1 LALSYKEIAEIIK
14 IIDAS
19 NCEELIL
26 DLPNAKIVV
35 RRSSARGYDPVP
47 GQDAPGVASG
57 AGAPG
62 AVAHQAQA
70 AAAAP
75 SSPPA
80 SPPTVPRSDSKIEVR
95 SPMVGT
101 FYRTPAPNA
110 PAFVEVGSMVK
121 AGDPICL
128 IEVMKLFTTLTA
140 QHEGRVAE
148 ILVGHGEGVQYDQV
162 LFVIEA
168 A

>member
-1 LALSYKEIAEIIK
+1 MGLSYKEIAEIIK

-26 DLPNAKIVV
+26 ELADARIVV
-35 RRSSARGYDPVP
+35 RRSSTRGE
-47 GQDAPGVASG
+47 G
-57 AGAPG
+57 AVAPG
-62 AVAHQAQA
+62 AVAPGAVAPQVQAPATQ
-70 AAAAP
+70 
-75 SSPPA
+75 PA
-80 SPPTVPRSDSKIEVR
+80 SAPTSTPTAPRSDGKIEVR

-101 FYRTPAPNA
+101 FYRTPAPNT

-121 AGDPICL
+121 PGDPICL

-140 QHEGRVAE
+140 EHEGRVAE
-148 ILVGHGEGVQYDQV
+148 ILVGHGDGVQYDQV

-168 A
+168 AG

>member
-26 DLPNAKIVV
+26 DLPDAKIVV
-35 RRSSARGYDPVP
+35 RRSSTRGEP
-47 GQDAPGVASG
+47 APAPAS
-57 AGAPG
+57 PG
-62 AVAHQAQA
+62 AVAPQTQAPA
-70 AAAAP
+70 APPAAAP
-75 SSPPA
+75 AASPA
-80 SPPTVPRSDSKIEVR
+80 SIPSAPRSDGKIEVR

-110 PAFVEVGSMVK
+110 PAFVEVGAMVK
-121 AGDPICL
+121 VGDPICL
-128 IEVMKLFTTLTA
+128 IEVMKLFTTMTA
-140 QHEGRVAE
+140 EHEGRIAE

>member
-1 LALSYKEIAEIIK
+1 MALSYKEIAEIIK

-26 DLPNAKIVV
+26 ELPDARIVV
-35 RRSSARGYDPVP
+35 RRSSDRGEP
-47 GQDAPGVASG
+47 APAAQRAVASQ
-57 AGAPG
+57 P
-62 AVAHQAQA
+62 QA
-70 AAAAP
+70 AAVVPTAAP
-75 SSPPA
+75 AAAPGSSPA
-80 SPPTVPRSDSKIEVR
+80 TPRSDGKVEVR

-110 PAFVEVGSMVK
+110 PPFVEVGSMVK
-121 AGDPICL
+121 VGDPICL

-140 QHEGRVAE
+140 EHEGRIAE

-162 LFVIEA
+162 LFVIETA
-168 A
+168 

>member
-1 LALSYKEIAEIIK
+1 LALSYKEIAEIIR

-19 NCEELIL
+19 SCEELIL
-26 DLPNAKIVV
+26 ELPDARIVV
-35 RRSSARGYDPVP
+35 RRSSARGEPAP
-47 GQDAPGVASG
+47 APAAPGTV
-57 AGAPG
+57 APG
-62 AVAHQAQA
+62 AVAPVQAPA
-70 AAAAP
+70 APSAAAP
-75 SSPPA
+75 E
-80 SPPTVPRSDSKIEVR
+80 SPPTAPRSDGKIEVR

-110 PAFVEVGSMVK
+110 PAFVEVGSIVK
-121 AGDPICL
+121 PGDPICL

-140 QHEGRVAE
+140 EHEGRIAE

>member
-1 LALSYKEIAEIIK
+1 MALSYKEIAEIIK

-26 DLPNAKIVV
+26 DLPDAKIVV
-35 RRSSARGYDPVP
+35 RRSSTRGEPAA
-47 GQDAPGVASG
+47 APA
-57 AGAPG
+57 APG
-62 AVAHQAQA
+62 AVAPQVQAPA
-70 AAAAP
+70 APSAAAP
-75 SSPPA
+75 A
-80 SPPTVPRSDSKIEVR
+80 STSAAPRSDGKIEVR

-121 AGDPICL
+121 VGDPICL
-128 IEVMKLFTTLTA
+128 IEVMKLFTTMTA
-140 QHEGRVAE
+140 EHEGRVAE

>member
-26 DLPNAKIVV
+26 ELPDARIVV
-35 RRSSARGYDPVP
+35 RRSSTRGEPAL
-47 GQDAPGVASG
+47 APA
-57 AGAPG
+57 APG
-62 AVAHQAQA
+62 AVAPQVQAPP
-70 AAAAP
+70 AAP
-75 SSPPA
+75 PAASPGSSPTA
-80 SPPTVPRSDSKIEVR
+80 PRGDGKVEVK

-121 AGDPICL
+121 VGDPICL

-140 QHEGRVAE
+140 EHEGRIAE

>member
-1 LALSYKEIAEIIK
+1 MSYKEIAEIIK

-26 DLPNAKIVV
+26 DLPDAKIVV
-35 RRSSARGYDPVP
+35 RRSSTRGDPAPAPV
-47 GQDAPGVASG
+47 APGVV
-57 AGAPG
+57 APQT
-62 AVAHQAQA
+62 QAP
-70 AAAAP
+70 AAP
-75 SSPPA
+75 PAASPA
-80 SPPTVPRSDSKIEVR
+80 STPTAPCSDDKIEVR

-121 AGDPICL
+121 AGDPMCL

-140 QHEGRVAE
+140 EQEGRIAE

>member
-1 LALSYKEIAEIIK
+1 MALSYKEIAEIIK

-26 DLPNAKIVV
+26 ELPDARIVV
-35 RRSSARGYDPVP
+35 RRSST
-47 GQDAPGVASG
+47 SG
-57 AGAPG
+57 KPALAAPG
-62 AVAHQAQA
+62 AVAPQVQPP
-70 AAAAP
+70 AAP
-75 SSPPA
+75 TAAPA
-80 SPPTVPRSDSKIEVR
+80 SPPTAPRSDGKIEVR

-110 PAFVEVGSMVK
+110 PAFVEVGSMVR

-128 IEVMKLFTTLTA
+128 IEVMKLFTTMTA
-140 QHEGRVAE
+140 EHEGRIAE

>member
-1 LALSYKEIAEIIK
+1 MALSFKEIAEIIK

-26 DLPNAKIVV
+26 DLPDAKIVV
-35 RRSSARGYDPVP
+35 RRSSTLGEP
-47 GQDAPGVASG
+47 AP
-57 AGAPG
+57 APAAPR
-62 AVAHQAQA
+62 AVAPQVQAP
-70 AAAAP
+70 AAP
-75 SSPPA
+75 PDA
-80 SPPTVPRSDSKIEVR
+80 SADSRPTAPRSDGKFEVR

-121 AGDPICL
+121 VGDPICL

-140 QHEGRVAE
+140 EHEGRIAE

-168 A
+168 VR

>member
-1 LALSYKEIAEIIK
+1 MSYKEIAEIIK

-26 DLPNAKIVV
+26 DLPDARIVV
-35 RRSSARGYDPVP
+35 RRSSTRGEP
-47 GQDAPGVASG
+47 
-57 AGAPG
+57 
-62 AVAHQAQA
+62 
-70 AAAAP
+70 AAAP
-75 SSPPA
+75 AAPQVQAPAAPQAASPA
-80 SPPTVPRSDSKIEVR
+80 STPTAPRSDGKIEVR

-101 FYRTPAPNA
+101 FYLTPAPNA

-128 IEVMKLFTTLTA
+128 IEVMKLFTTMTA
-140 QHEGRVAE
+140 EHEGRIAE